1 MSYWGSK
8 GKYQSQSDQISKDVP
23 ASGHAQNV
31 AVELFR
37 CAQNVY
43 YEIYNNGGGNMG
55 CDAYQGNDGEY
66 GKNSQLH
73 HLASYGID
81 TSKIDDAV
89 EKMVEEYET
98 EREHDYYDDSE
109 SEEMVKEL
117 WKDGGFMD
125 EMINSVI
132 KKCKE
137 LGYEFKEDLED

>member
-1 MSYWGSK
+1 MTNSYWSENGF
-8 GKYQSQSDQISKDVP
+8 YQAQSDQIAKDVP

-31 AVELFR
+31 AVELYR

-66 GKNSQLH
+66 GKNTQLK

-81 TSKIDDAV
+81 TSDIDDAV

-98 EREHDYYDDSE
+98 DREHDYYDDSE
-109 SEEMVKEL
+109 SEAMVKEL
-117 WKDGGFMD
+117 WKEGGFMD
-125 EMINSVI
+125 QMMDDVI
-132 KKCKE
+132 LKCHE
-137 LGYEFKEDLED
+137 LGYKFEEEI

>member
-1 MSYWGSK
+1 LTNSYWNENGL
-8 GKYQSQSDQISKDVP
+8 YQAQSDQISKDVP

-31 AVELFR
+31 AVELYR

-55 CDAYQGNDGEY
+55 CDAFHDYSGEY
-66 GKNSQLH
+66 GKNSQLQ

-109 SEEMVKEL
+109 SEAMVKEL
-117 WKDGGFMD
+117 WKQGGFMD
-125 EMINSVI
+125 QMIDDVI
-132 KKCKE
+132 LKCHE
-137 LGYEFKEDLED
+137 LGYKFEEEP